1 MWGIIEVG
9 SDLYLVGLFG
19 IFAIVYT
26 YYMVKAKEE
35 KSIDSLRERFN
46 SSNIFWIGNED
57 IRKGSKILKGN
68 IIGEGIEEEER
79 VKVYLL
85 ENGGLVVEDKNK
97 QYLIK
102 DIPNAVKLEIQN
114 NSEEYSEL
122 VFNIRVPNNY
132 WEDRIELK
140 EWLDKYKNIGGKIS
154 GDKET

>member
-1 MWGIIEVG
+1 MG

-79 VKVYLL
+79 IKVYLL

-114 NSEEYSEL
+114 NREEYSEL

>member
-1 MWGIIEVG
+1 MG

-79 VKVYLL
+79 IKVYLL